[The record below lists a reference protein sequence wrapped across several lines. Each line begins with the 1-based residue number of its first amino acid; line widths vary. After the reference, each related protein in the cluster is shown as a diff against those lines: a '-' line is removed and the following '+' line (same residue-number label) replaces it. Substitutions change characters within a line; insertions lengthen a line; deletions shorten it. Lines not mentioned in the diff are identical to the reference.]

1 METTETTETTA
12 AAQPSQA
19 LQINIGVLE
28 KMTKTDLFDL
38 AKEIGVTGYQ
48 SLKKQEVVFKILK
61 VNAEKQG
68 LSFASGVLEILP
80 EGYGFLRGSSYL
92 PTPNDIYV
100 STSQIRRLDLRM
112 GDFVMGQVRPPK
124 NGEKYYSL
132 LKVDAT
138 NNINPED
145 LRNRPTFDS
154 LTPIFPNQR
163 YILETSSGDV
173 SARIIDLICPVGK
186 GQRALIVAPPK
197 AGKTILLKKIAQG
210 ISTNYPEAYL
220 IALLIDERP
229 EEVTDMQ
236 RSIQGEVVSS
246 TFDEPPEDHARV
258 SELTLEKAKR
268 LVELGRDVVILLD
281 SLTRMA
287 RAYNL
292 LVPQSGRTLSG
303 GLDTQAMYKP
313 KRFFGAA
320 RNIEGGGSLTI
331 IATSLV
337 ETGSKMDDVIFEEFK
352 GTGNMEMNLH
362 RKLQERRIFPAI
374 DIKRSG
380 TRHEELLY
388 NEEDLKKIWL
398 LRRALD
404 LIPGDTTDATEVLID
419 RLNKIKTNKEFLK
432 FISPEM
438 LSGGGGRE
446 SSYTS

>member
-1 METTETTETTA
+1 MEATA
-12 AAQPSQA
+12 ESAASPAASTSISIA
-19 LQINIGVLE
+19 TLGKKARNELLE
-28 KMTKTDLFDL
+28 M
-38 AKEIGVTGYQ
+38 AKDMGIAATQ
-48 SLKKQEVVFKILK
+48 NLKKQELIFKILK
-61 VNAEKQG
+61 ESAEKQG
-68 LSFASGVLEILP
+68 FNFESGVLEILP

-92 PTPNDIYV
+92 PSPSDIYV
-100 STSQIRRLDLRM
+100 SSSQIKRFEIKM
-112 GDFVMGQVRPPK
+112 GDAVMGQVRPPK
-124 NGEKYYSL
+124 NGEKYFSL
-132 LKVDAT
+132 LKVEAI
-138 NNINPED
+138 NNQHPDEI
-145 LRNRPTFDS
+145 RGRRSFDS
-154 LTPIFPNQR
+154 LTPIFPNER
-163 YILETSSGDV
+163 YMLETNTGDI
-173 SARIIDLICPVGK
+173 SARIIDLICPIGK

-197 AGKTILLKKIAQG
+197 AGKTILLKKIAHG
-210 ISTNYPEAYL
+210 ITTNYPDAYL
-220 IALLIDERP
+220 FALLIDERP

-236 RSIQGEVVSS
+236 RSIHGEVVSS

-268 LVELGRDVVILLD
+268 LVEMGKDVVILLD

-331 IATSLV
+331 VATCLV

-374 DIKRSG
+374 DIKRSS
-380 TRHEELLY
+380 TRHEELLFS
-388 NEEDLKKIWL
+388 EDELRKVWL

-404 LIPGDTTDATEVLID
+404 LMPGDTTEATELLID
-419 RLNKIKTNKEFLK
+419 RLGKIKSNKDFLK
-432 FISPEM
+432 SITPEA
-438 LSGGGGRE
+438 LSTGGGGGSKE
-446 SSYTS
+446 SSYTY